1 MIFSEVQSNAGKT
14 DEYSR
19 KNTGGKV
26 FYFFRLAGHRLHS
39 TQLFRTL
46 SFSSSST
53 LSMVFTITFWVCKWF
68 FFLHWEQKAPN
79 EMKRY
84 YTRSIVGIFLP
95 GMRWTLKRKSCT
107 IAAGCCTLYTANA
120 CIGKI
125 YNLKFSTFALFS
137 FLLSIFS
144 SFFRSYCTFLEYVV
158 DLSFFCVQKMW
169 IEYGFIESLHHLRN
183 IIWFPIMTTQ
193 TQTHTNCDRVWNES
207 N

>member
-1 MIFSEVQSNAGKT
+1 MGKKWKHMREEMIFSEVQSNAGKT

-68 FFLHWEQKAPN
+68 FFLHWEQKPPN

-137 FLLSIFS
+137 FLLSIF
-144 SFFRSYCTFLEYVV
+144 
-158 DLSFFCVQKMW
+158 
-169 IEYGFIESLHHLRN
+169 
-183 IIWFPIMTTQ
+183 
-193 TQTHTNCDRVWNES
+193 
-207 N
+207 